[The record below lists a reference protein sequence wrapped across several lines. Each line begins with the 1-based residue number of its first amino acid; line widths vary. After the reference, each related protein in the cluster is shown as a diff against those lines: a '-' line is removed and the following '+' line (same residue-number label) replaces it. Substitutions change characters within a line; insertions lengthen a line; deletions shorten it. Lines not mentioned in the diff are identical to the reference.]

1 MRNVVLMGLPGS
13 GMTAVGKAA
22 AKLLHRPFFD
32 SDAMGE
38 KEGQQTLARLRAE
51 KDGVVIAFDSDAV
64 LRPELMELLRRD
76 GLLFFLDRNAGKAG
90 TAAQTGGAPAT
101 DKQRAKLCR
110 RYADVT
116 LTGGTV
122 PELAETVVT
131 MMEMQGEEL

>member
-1 MRNVVLMGLPGS
+1 MRNVVLIGLPGG

-38 KEGQQTLARLRAE
+38 KEDQQTLARLRAE
-51 KDGVVIAFDSDAV
+51 KDGVVIALGSDAV
-64 LRPELMELLRRD
+64 LRSELMELLRRD
-76 GLLFFLDRNAGKAG
+76 GLLFFLDRNTGKAG
-90 TAAQTGGAPAT
+90 TADQTGGAPAA

-131 MMEMQGEEL
+131 MMEMQGEEP

>member
-1 MRNVVLMGLPGS
+1 MKNVVLMGLPDS
-13 GMTAVGKAA
+13 GKAAVGKAA
-22 AKLLHRPFFD
+22 AKLLRRPFFD

-38 KEGQQTLARLRAE
+38 KESQQTLDRLRAE
-51 KDGVVIAFDSDAV
+51 KGGAVIALGSDAV
-64 LRPELMELLRRD
+64 LQPELMELLRGD
-76 GLLFFLDRNAGKAG
+76 GLLFFLDRNTGKAG
-90 TAAQTGGAPAT
+90 TAA
-101 DKQRAKLCR
+101 DKQHAKLCR